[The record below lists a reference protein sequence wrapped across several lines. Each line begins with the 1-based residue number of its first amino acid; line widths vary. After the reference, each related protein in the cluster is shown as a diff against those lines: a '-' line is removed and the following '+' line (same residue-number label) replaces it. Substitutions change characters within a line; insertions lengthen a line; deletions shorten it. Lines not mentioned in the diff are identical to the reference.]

1 MLYGLA
7 RISHDLPSRLA
18 KTNFSSV
25 VLLMSRGWPSFNWGN
40 RVTGPHVLD
49 IQQADLG
56 LFHCGRAYFQ
66 EREIWKHAGI
76 FET

>member
-18 KTNFSSV
+18 KTNFTNV
-25 VLLMSRGWPSFNWGN
+25 VLLMSRGWPSFN

-49 IQQADLG
+49 IQQDGLG

-66 EREIWKHAGI
+66 ERDMEACRN
-76 FET
+76 F